1 VKLCLPPPVAN
12 KRGGVMGRA
21 KNRDFHLR
29 NTPLFYLFLLPSVFA
44 FCMVII
50 IPFFMGI
57 YYSFTNWNAIT
68 GTAVE
73 WVGFKNYIAIHTDIT
88 FLHSFLVT
96 VAFAVL
102 NIIVLNVCSFFMA
115 LLVTSNLKFKGI
127 YRAGFFLPNLI
138 GGIIL
143 GYIWQFIFNNAIPS
157 FGGVI
162 GNTWL
167 QENQFLANQ
176 HLALF
181 AIVIVSTWQYAGYIM
196 MIYVAS
202 IQGIPDSLLEA
213 AQIDGTSYGQRLRHI
228 VFPLVAPAFTVSMFL
243 TLINSFKQ
251 FDVNFALTAG
261 GPSGMFMGRA
271 LMTNEFLAL
280 NIYQTAFAYRQLAQG
295 QAKAI
300 IFFLVIAVISLIQ
313 VRANKKK
320 EVEM

>member
-1 VKLCLPPPVAN
+1 
-12 KRGGVMGRA
+12 M
-21 KNRDFHLR
+21 F
-29 NTPLFYLFLLPSVFA
+29 FLFLLPAVFA
-44 FCMVII
+44 FYMVII

-68 GTAVE
+68 GTAVK
-73 WVGFKNYIAIHTDIT
+73 WTGFRNYLAIFRSDIT

-96 VAFAVL
+96 VAYAVI
-102 NIIVLNVCSFFMA
+102 NIMVLNVCAFFMA
-115 LLVTSNLKFKGI
+115 LLVTSKIKFKGI

-143 GYIWQFIFNNAIPS
+143 GYIWQFIFNNAIPKI
-157 FGGVI
+157 GEVI
-162 GNTWL
+162 GFTWL
-167 QENQFLANQ
+167 KDHQFLADQ
-176 HLALF
+176 YLALL
-181 AIVIVSTWQYAGYIM
+181 AIVVVGTWQYAGYIM
-196 MIYVAS
+196 MIYVAA

-213 AQIDGTSYGQRLRHI
+213 AEIDGANYIEKLKAIT
-228 VFPLVAPAFTVSMFL
+228 FPMVAPAFTVSMFL

-251 FDVNFALTAG
+251 FDVNYALTAG

-280 NIYQTAFAYRQLAQG
+280 NIYNTAFAYRRLAEG

-300 IFFLVIAVISLIQ
+300 IFFLVIVVISLIQ

-320 EVEM
+320 EIEM

>member
-1 VKLCLPPPVAN
+1 
-12 KRGGVMGRA
+12 
-21 KNRDFHLR
+21 
-29 NTPLFYLFLLPSVFA
+29 
-44 FCMVII
+44 MVII

-73 WVGFKNYIAIHTDIT
+73 WVGFKNYLAIFRSDIT

-96 VAFAVL
+96 VAYAVI
-102 NIIVLNVCSFFMA
+102 NIVVLNVCAFFMA
-115 LLVTSNLKFKGI
+115 LLVTANLKYKGI

-143 GYIWQFIFNNAIPS
+143 GYIWQFIFNNAIPKL
-157 FGGVI
+157 GETI
-162 GNTWL
+162 GFMWL
-167 QENQFLANQ
+167 KNHQFLADQ
-176 HLALF
+176 YLALL
-181 AIVIVSTWQYAGYIM
+181 AIVIVGTWQYAGYIM

-213 AQIDGTSYGQRLRHI
+213 AEIDGANYIQKLKAIT
-228 VFPLVAPAFTVSMFL
+228 FPLVAPAFTVSMFL

-251 FDVNFALTAG
+251 FDVNYALTAG
-261 GPSGMFMGRA
+261 GPSGMFMGKA

-280 NIYQTAFAYRQLAQG
+280 NIYNTAFAYRQLAQG

-300 IFFLVIAVISLIQ
+300 IFFLVIVIISLIQ

-320 EVEM
+320 EIEM

>member
-1 VKLCLPPPVAN
+1 
-12 KRGGVMGRA
+12 
-21 KNRDFHLR
+21 
-29 NTPLFYLFLLPSVFA
+29 
-44 FCMVII
+44 MVII

-73 WVGFKNYIAIHTDIT
+73 WVGFKNYIAIQADIT

-96 VAFAVL
+96 VAFAVM
-102 NIIVLNVCSFFMA
+102 NIVVLNVCSFFMA

-157 FGGVI
+157 FGSVI

-176 HLALF
+176 YLALL

-213 AQIDGTSYGQRLRHI
+213 AEIDGTNYGQRLRHI

-261 GPSGMFMGRA
+261 GPSGMFMGKA

-300 IFFLVIAVISLIQ
+300 IFFLVIAIISLIQ